1 MKVFLIIV
9 GVLVV
14 LIALLM
20 SLSATLTLIYDG
32 GWHTSVQVL
41 FIKKDIVLSQI
52 LSFILFPEKS
62 AEQAKEKGKEKKEKK
77 KDTTE
82 PPPENAPT
90 EDETIQAAPDKA
102 DSEKAPAKEKE
113 KPKKPN
119 YFQQLWDKDGVIG
132 YLLLISN
139 LAETASSAV
148 TTLFRGFHIYSL
160 YVKMIIGGADAAD
173 IAEKYGTLCSFYYP
187 VKGMILNG
195 MKVDQYDDYI
205 QPDFIAPR
213 SEYEFQLIGSLS
225 VGLLVRM
232 LLRAGIVFLKN
243 FIKDK

>member
-1 MKVFLIIV
+1 MKIFLIIV

-62 AEQAKEKGKEKKEKK
+62 AEQTKKKGKEKKENK

-82 PPPENAPT
+82 PTPENAPT
-90 EDETIQAAPDKA
+90 EDEKATQAVPEQ
-102 DSEKAPAKEKE
+102 S
-113 KPKKPN
+113 KKPN

-139 LAETASSAV
+139 LVETASSAV

>member
-1 MKVFLIIV
+1 MKIFLIIV

-62 AEQAKEKGKEKKEKK
+62 AEQAKKKGKEKIEND

-82 PPPENAPT
+82 PTPENAPAG
-90 EDETIQAAPDKA
+90 D
-102 DSEKAPAKEKE
+102 EKAPAKAEE

-139 LAETASSAV
+139 LVETASSAV